1 MLKPCLRLY
10 HRIVATTTAVGSRSD
25 FAVFHL
31 YRLDVAQA
39 PALVF
44 DFVAHGGEF
53 GGYFSCNRRE
63 VIVVNHVFWQ
73 QLVVKTLCVYR
84 LLQGQIVIVQIVDH
98 LEDGGED
105 A

>member
-1 MLKPCLRLY
+1 MFQSCLRLY
-10 HRIVATTTAVGSRSD
+10 HRIVATATAVGSGGG
-25 FAVFHL
+25 FAIFHL
-31 YRLDVAQA
+31 YRLNVAHA

-53 GGYFSCNRRE
+53 GGHIACNRRKI
-63 VIVVNHVFWQ
+63 IVVNHVFWQ

>member
-1 MLKPCLRLY
+1 M
-10 HRIVATTTAVGSRSD
+10 VSATTAIGGRSD

-31 YRLDVAQA
+31 YCLDVTHA

-44 DFVAHGGEF
+44 DFVAHGGEL
-53 GGYFSCNRRE
+53 GGHFACNRRE
-63 VIVVNHVFWQ
+63 IIVVNHVFWQ

-84 LLQGQIVIVQIVDH
+84 LLQGQVVIVQIVDH

>member
-1 MLKPCLRLY
+1 M
-10 HRIVATTTAVGSRSD
+10 VSTATAIGGRSD

-31 YRLDVAQA
+31 YCLDVAHA

-44 DFVAHGGEF
+44 DFVAHGREL
-53 GGYFSCNRRE
+53 GGHVTLNRRE
-63 VIVVNHVFWQ
+63 IIVVNHVFWQ

-84 LLQGQIVIVQIVDH
+84 LLQGQVVIVQIVDH

>member
-1 MLKPCLRLY
+1 M
-10 HRIVATTTAVGSRSD
+10 VSATAAVGSRSD
-25 FAVFHL
+25 FAIFHL
-31 YRLDVAQA
+31 YRLDVTHA

-44 DFVAHGGEF
+44 DFVAHGSEL
-53 GGYFSCNRRE
+53 GGHFACYRSE
-63 VIVVNHVFWQ
+63 IIVVNHVFWQ